1 MCILTAEKVVVV
13 RDTGE
18 TGIFSWSFNQKD
30 LLFYEPSKSSDSSEF
45 TVGSLI
51 REGNWLNKCVEK
63 LIIPIKELF
72 NTRYFCFGVIQDVYN
87 VIKHFRWTS
96 HLWRPRS
103 GN

>member
-51 REGNWLNKCVEK
+51 REGNWINKCVEK
-63 LIIPIKELF
+63 LFIPIKELF
-72 NTRYFCFGVIQDVYN
+72 NIWYFLFWGYS
-87 VIKHFRWTS
+87 RR
-96 HLWRPRS
+96 L
-103 GN
+103 